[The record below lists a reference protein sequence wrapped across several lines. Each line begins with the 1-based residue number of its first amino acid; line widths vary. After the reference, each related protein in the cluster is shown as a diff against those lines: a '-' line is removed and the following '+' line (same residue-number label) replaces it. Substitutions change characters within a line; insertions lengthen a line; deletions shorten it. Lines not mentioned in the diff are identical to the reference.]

1 MAFSVNCCKKRLVCL
16 GIDPGIG
23 RMGWGAVESLGMNLY
38 PRSFGC
44 VETPSSEEI
53 PKRLEMIYTQIGE
66 QISLCSPDFICVEK
80 LFFGRNRTTAEM
92 VWQARGVVLLLGAQR
107 GLKVIEPMPSQIK
120 MAVCGNGKADKTQ
133 MQRMVQR
140 FLSLEKLPKPDDAA
154 DALAIAITGIS
165 LYSIIKKE

>member
-1 MAFSVNCCKKRLVCL
+1 MTFNVNCGKKRLVCL

-23 RMGWGAVESLGMNLY
+23 RMGWGVVESSGMDLY

-44 VETPSSEEI
+44 IETPGSEEM
-53 PKRLEMIYTQIGE
+53 PKRLEMIYTSLGE

-92 VWQARGVVLLLGAQR
+92 VWQARGIVLLLGAQR
-107 GLKVIEPMPSQIK
+107 GLKIIEPMPSQIK
-120 MAVCGNGKADKTQ
+120 MAVCGNGRADKVQ

-154 DALAIAITGIS
+154 DALAIAITGLS
-165 LYSIIKKE
+165 LYSVKERL